1 MPAGRRILLILRAAA
16 GADVHKV
23 GEEMEDFV
31 IFQTKKNEKIS
42 HMEF

>member
-1 MPAGRRILLILRAAA
+1 MPAGRRILLIVWATA

-23 GEEMEDFV
+23 HEVIEDFV

-42 HMEF
+42 HLEF